1 MGDARSMK
9 RVMVGV
15 LFFFVLLCR
24 VAAAENA
31 VAPKSQAAAP
41 SAASQPADDKAA
53 KKAAAETRLKDT
65 QWAITLSSMDGEPSK
80 KPLTDTLSFKAGTI
94 ASERLTSDGYPTTHY
109 TLTIQDNGVPVWETM
124 QSQEGKG
131 VAFWRGELHGDTI
144 RGILSE
150 HPDKG
155 KVKDYSFSGKQATVA
170 PPAPAAAPAQP
181 AAAMTQPTAA
191 SPAQAAPSG
200 STQVSAQQPAAST
213 TPPAPSES
221 PKKRKRKLW

>member
-15 LFFFVLLCR
+15 LLFSGLLCR
-24 VAAAENA
+24 IAAAENA

-41 SAASQPADDKAA
+41 SAAAQPADDKAA
-53 KKAAAETRLKDT
+53 KKAAAEARLKDT
-65 QWAITLSSMDGEPSK
+65 QWTITLSSMEGEPSK

-94 ASERLTSDGYPTTHY
+94 ASERLTSDGYPITHY

-155 KVKDYSFSGKQATVA
+155 KVKDYSFSGKQAMVA
-170 PPAPAAAPAQP
+170 PSAPAPAQATAQP
-181 AAAMTQPTAA
+181 T
-191 SPAQAAPSG
+191 SSESAQAA
-200 STQVSAQQPAAST
+200 VSAQAQPVAST
-213 TPPAPSES
+213 TTSTPSES
-221 PKKRKRKLW
+221 PKKRKRKVW

>member
-1 MGDARSMK
+1 MSDRRSITLGMA
-9 RVMVGV
+9 GIF
-15 LFFFVLLCR
+15 LLSGLLCR
-24 VAAAENA
+24 IAAAENA

-41 SAASQPADDKAA
+41 SAASQPAEDKAA
-53 KKAAAETRLKDT
+53 KKAAAEARLKDT
-65 QWAITLSSMDGEPSK
+65 QWTITLSSMEGEPSK

-94 ASERLTSDGYPTTHY
+94 ASERLTSDGYPITHY

-124 QSQEGKG
+124 QSQDGKG
-131 VAFWRGELHGDTI
+131 VAFWRGELYGDTI

-155 KVKDYSFSGKQATVA
+155 KVKDYSFSGKQATAA
-170 PPAPAAAPAQP
+170 PPAPAE
-181 AAAMTQPTAA
+181 AMTQPTTM
-191 SPAQAAPSG
+191 SPAQAAPSE

-213 TPPAPSES
+213 TPPATSES